1 MHVRHYCQINI
12 CLTTVKFSFETN
24 AHELF
29 NFHFLLFFTFW
40 VAMVL
45 SLPHLSTS
53 SQGAESIK
61 LSVWHGC
68 SGTPDGIEAVRLASM
83 SYFFG
88 AMRTVESAVG
98 KITLLR
104 VIPTVIY
111 FVIVYD
117 ISCGSVCGIYI
128 YVCMYVYMF

>member
-1 MHVRHYCQINI
+1 
-12 CLTTVKFSFETN
+12 
-24 AHELF
+24 
-29 NFHFLLFFTFW
+29 
-40 VAMVL
+40 MVL

-117 ISCGSVCGIYI
+117 ISCGSVCGIFI
-128 YVCMYVYMF
+128 YVCMYICSDILF

>member
-1 MHVRHYCQINI
+1 
-12 CLTTVKFSFETN
+12 
-24 AHELF
+24 
-29 NFHFLLFFTFW
+29 
-40 VAMVL
+40 MVL
-45 SLPHLSTS
+45 SLPHPSTS

-83 SYFFG
+83 SYLFG
-88 AMRTVESAVG
+88 AMQTVESVVG

-117 ISCGSVCGIYI
+117 ISFGSVCGIDIYI
-128 YVCMYVYMF
+128 YMFWHFILTLYLTSIPTSYLASILTFSLAFYLVFFLIC

>member
-1 MHVRHYCQINI
+1 
-12 CLTTVKFSFETN
+12 
-24 AHELF
+24 
-29 NFHFLLFFTFW
+29 
-40 VAMVL
+40 MVL
-45 SLPHLSTS
+45 SLPHPSTS

-83 SYFFG
+83 SYLFG

-111 FVIVYD
+111 FVIIYD
-117 ISCGSVCGIYI
+117 ISFGSVCGLYIYI
-128 YVCMYVYMF
+128 CMYVCTYVRTYVRT

>member
-1 MHVRHYCQINI
+1 
-12 CLTTVKFSFETN
+12 
-24 AHELF
+24 
-29 NFHFLLFFTFW
+29 
-40 VAMVL
+40 MVL
-45 SLPHLSTS
+45 SLPHPSTS

-83 SYFFG
+83 SYLFG

-117 ISCGSVCGIYI
+117 ISFGSVCGL
-128 YVCMYVYMF
+128 YVCMYV